1 MKAGYIIKNFL
12 WDIILMIVLVINLL
26 MLCWDWIF
34 SMPNI
39 SNYLIVHAPQLYNW
53 YSPIHNNIKIVDL
66 IFVIIYVVDIIAGWC
81 VSVFKKKESFYEYPL
96 THWYDF
102 IGCIPAG
109 SLVILR
115 LLRIVSIVI
124 RLHKKKIINIFKITI
139 FKRLL
144 KFYNIVIEEISDR
157 VVLNILGGIKSNVT
171 LGMPITHD
179 VINKI
184 VKPNK
189 ERIIDIIV
197 DKVHNVVTTEYN
209 RHKKDIESYITEKSH
224 TAVVGNKELSKLKL
238 IPVVGNQISAT
249 IEHSVSRTVNAVV
262 ENVVSDFIS
271 DDGREYMR
279 NIANEI
285 ADCTLEDLENQMSDV
300 TADIVAETVAL
311 IARTTNVKQ
320 WKLAEIREKI
330 DRVKA
335 SPSSDPAILKDL
347 EKLYI
352 DEFNKSLSQELRE

>member
-12 WDIILMIVLVINLL
+12 WDIILLMVLVVNLL

-34 SMPNI
+34 SMPTV
-39 SNYLIVHAPQLYNW
+39 SNYFVLHTPRLYDW
-53 YSPIHNNIKIVDL
+53 YNPIHNNIKTVDL

-124 RLHKKKIINIFKITI
+124 RLHKKKIINIFKISI

-184 VKPNK
+184 IKPNK
-189 ERIIDIIV
+189 ERIIDIMV
-197 DKVHNVVTTEYN
+197 DKVHNVAKTEYN

-224 TAVVGNKELSKLKL
+224 NAVIGNKELSKLKL
-238 IPVVGNQISAT
+238 IPVVGHQISAT
-249 IEHSVSRTVNAVV
+249 LEQSVSRTVNAVV
-262 ENVVSDFIS
+262 ENVVNDFIS
-271 DDGREYMR
+271 DNGREYMR

-285 ADCTLEDLENQMSDV
+285 ADCTLEDLESQMSEL
-300 TADIVAETVAL
+300 TADIVAETVTI

-330 DRVKA
+330 DLAKA
-335 SPSSDPAILKDL
+335 SPSTNPETIKDL

-352 DEFNKSLSQELRE
+352 EEFNKSLSPQ